1 LGVIAVLL
9 EGRVTFKELG
19 NDDAFDDGTS
29 KGFCISHDT
38 PVGYVLNVV
47 FSIRDITVLEV
58 GDS

>member
-1 LGVIAVLL
+1 M
-9 EGRVTFKELG
+9 TFKELG